1 MTCECHLFNVKKEET
16 WKYSC
21 QTKVNNNIL
30 TMKDYQTICMNKGP
44 VVEIS
49 HEEFKRLT
57 NLYGEKGI
65 KWSVDEET
73 REIVFT

>member
-1 MTCECHLFNVKKEET
+1 
-16 WKYSC
+16 
-21 QTKVNNNIL
+21 
-30 TMKDYQTICMNKGP
+30 MKDYQTICMNKGP

-49 HEEFKRLT
+49 NEEFKRLT
-57 NLYGEKGI
+57 NLYDEKGI